1 MCLLDSNTVDVVFKN
16 TSTATSLH
24 HEGLCWQRDSSINNT
39 TLLKTYSRGDMLS
52 RHNWKFDFT
61 HLKMCYHELCLISR
75 SIYCLHLKDFKM
87 LSMCLDVSQ
96 IRWLAAYLNKTSLQ
110 NLVCLFYA

>member
-1 MCLLDSNTVDVVFKN
+1 MLYLKILQLQLHFTMKFFSWWTYGLSLLAERQQHKQYHTPENIF
-16 TSTATSLH
+16 
-24 HEGLCWQRDSSINNT
+24 Q
-39 TLLKTYSRGDMLS
+39 GDMLS
-52 RHNWKFDFT
+52 QHNWKFDFS